1 VTQSLDRADVDRA
14 VRVERRDERNP
25 DAAEI
30 EVARHLASV
39 PGRGVPFP
47 GQTAAGTTFLEVPL
61 WLEIAITLLVG
72 VTTGVLSGMFGIGG
86 AVVST
91 PAIRALGATALQ
103 AIGSTLPSILPSSI
117 SGSLRYRREG
127 FILPRVVLVTAAFGV
142 PASIVGSRL
151 SGAVPGNGHAL
162 MILTAVLVAYTAY
175 RTAFPTLRTLARAG
189 TPLDDEWWRLAI
201 IGIAA
206 GALSGLLGIGGGILM
221 VPAFSA
227 WVGMPLRETIATS
240 LACVGIFAIPGT
252 LTHWYLGHIDWTFA
266 GALAVG
272 VIPSARTSRSTR
284 PTGCCATASA
294 PHWGS
299 SR

>member
-1 VTQSLDRADVDRA
+1 MSIPGKD
-14 VRVERRDERNP
+14 
-25 DAAEI
+25 
-30 EVARHLASV
+30 SV
-39 PGRGVPFP
+39 GGYLP
-47 GQTAAGTTFLEVPL
+47 EVPL
-61 WLEIAITLLVG
+61 WLEIAMTVLVG
-72 VTTGVLSGMFGIGG
+72 VVTGVLSGMFGIGG
-86 AVVST
+86 AVIST

-117 SGSLRYRREG
+117 SGSLRYHRER
-127 FILPRVVLVTAAFGV
+127 FILPRVVVLTSVFGV
-142 PASIVGSRL
+142 PASVVGSRL

-162 MILTAVLVAYTAY
+162 MILTAALIAYTAY
-175 RTAFPTLRTLARAG
+175 RTAFPTVRTLGRAG
-189 TPLDDEWWRLAI
+189 APHDDEWWRLAI
-201 IGIAA
+201 IGAAA

-272 VIPSARTSRSTR
+272 VIPGARIGAHFTINASDRMLRYSVGSALGIIALIYGAGEALAWIS
-284 PTGCCATASA
+284 
-294 PHWGS
+294 
-299 SR
+299 